1 MANGLIM
8 VMLLLLEISSA
19 QDVDSATL
27 SEHLIAFKPYLGKT
41 YEGDF
46 INSTKEHPMRD
57 VLTWERSLNGNAIK
71 MIHSVNHGEYGG
83 ETMIMWDPI
92 TKGLRS
98 WYFTT
103 AGSLTLSTVEI
114 RGEQFITIEDV
125 AGNQNGITKVKTVI
139 QLLYG
144 EKLQKKTKYL
154 MNNMWVDGNEMIYE
168 RVYGKGPLFE

>member
-1 MANGLIM
+1 MMNDFIKIM
-8 VMLLLLEISSA
+8 VFFFGIIIA
-19 QDVDSATL
+19 QDGDNPTL
-27 SEHLIAFKPYLGKT
+27 SEHLLPFKPYLGKT

-57 VLTWERSLNGNAIK
+57 VLTWQRSLNGNGIK

-83 ETMIMWDPI
+83 ETMIMWDPV

-103 AGSLTLSTVEI
+103 AGSLTISTVEI
-114 RGEQFITIEDV
+114 KGEQFISIEDV

-144 EKLQKKTKYL
+144 EKLEKKTKYL

-168 RVYGKGPLFE
+168 RVNGKSPLFE